1 MLVYPPSLVKNGPA
15 SKSNISK
22 KLKVPKHSAHIMFLY
37 KKKFFYCIKKFLL
50 FFSKFSKIRTFEPL
64 YFGYYPII
72 YQYTPRGIE
81 KKVEILTIDFFSY

>member
-37 KKKFFYCIKKFLL
+37 NFKKNFFYFFLNFQKSEL
-50 FFSKFSKIRTFEPL
+50 LSPYILANTLLYTNIPQEVSK
-64 YFGYYPII
+64 
-72 YQYTPRGIE
+72 